1 MVDFDKL
8 KSEIRF
14 KIRANRRQE
23 ISGTVLQIQL
33 IDLVDAIE
41 TSVNKL
47 AEDLSLNQEQVNQAL
62 TTIVQSLTT
71 QIEDVNSAVAAEAT
85 NRRAGDEQITKDLA
99 KKVNAEEGKGL
110 SSNDFTDP
118 EKRKL
123 AQLQNYDDSGLTK
136 AIQDEAKIRQTEDA
150 KLLQKI
156 QTETSERKSETSEMA
171 AKILVMQAEIEAL
184 KRAIEDIDK
193 PDVTSN
199 VLGTAKVGYAV
210 LS

>member
-33 IDLVDAIE
+33 IDLADAIE

-47 AEDLSLNQEQVNQAL
+47 AEDLSLNQEQVNQTL

-71 QIEDVNSAVAAEAT
+71 KIEGVNTAVTAEAT
-85 NRRAGDEQITKDLA
+85 NRRAADERITKELE
-99 KKVNAEEGKGL
+99 KKVNAVEGKGL
-110 SSNDFTDP
+110 SSNDFTDL
-118 EKRKL
+118 EKQNLSKLQSDAVKMSQDIKTLQQEVIELRK
-123 AQLQNYDDSGLTK
+123 
-136 AIQDEAKIRQTEDA
+136 IIE
-150 KLLQKI
+150 
-156 QTETSERKSETSEMA
+156 ERPSETSN
-171 AKILVMQAEIEAL
+171 I
-184 KRAIEDIDK
+184 
-193 PDVTSN
+193 
-199 VLGTAKVGYAV
+199 LGTAKVGYAV